1 MPKKMGIVFV
11 ILGAVLMMSSLL
23 LFLNNEAI
31 DANAGKESGEV
42 LTQIKAEELIVPE
55 NTVST
60 ESTGETEPLGEPE
73 PIDPT
78 MTVKVINGYG
88 YIGYLTIPKLEL
100 ELPVMDDWD
109 YDRLNIAP
117 CRHFGSTKTDDLVIA
132 AHNYDT
138 HFGRLKTLE
147 IGDQVSFTD
156 MDGVVSNYQ
165 IVRTGTLHPDAV
177 DAVQYSENH
186 LVLYTCTYGG
196 EERVAV
202 FCDRVVG

>member
-1 MPKKMGIVFV
+1 MPKKLGIVFV
-11 ILGAVLMMSSLL
+11 ILGAVLMMSALL

-31 DANAGKESGEV
+31 DANAGKQSGDV
-42 LTQIKAEELIVPE
+42 LAQIKAEKPASPE
-55 NTVST
+55 TTVQET
-60 ESTGETEPLGEPE
+60 AAAETAPMETGPV
-73 PIDPT
+73 DPA
-78 MTVKVINGYG
+78 MTVKTINGYG
-88 YIGYLTIPKLEL
+88 YIGYLTIPRLEL

-138 HFGRLKTLE
+138 HFGKLKSLE
-147 IGDQVSFTD
+147 IGDEVSFTD
-156 MDGVVSNYQ
+156 MDGVISHYQ
-165 IVRTGTLHPDAV
+165 IVKTGVLNPDAV
-177 DAVQYSENH
+177 DAVQYSGNH

-202 FCDRVVG
+202 FCDRLEG

>member
-1 MPKKMGIVFV
+1 MPKKLGIVFV
-11 ILGAVLMMSSLL
+11 ILGAVLMMSALL

-31 DANAGKESGEV
+31 DANAGKQSGDV
-42 LTQIKAEELIVPE
+42 LAQIKAEEPASPETTVQETAAAENVP
-55 NTVST
+55 T
-60 ESTGETEPLGEPE
+60 ETG
-73 PIDPT
+73 PIDPA
-78 MTVKVINGYG
+78 MTVKTINGYG
-88 YIGYLTIPKLEL
+88 YIGYITIPKLEL

-138 HFGRLKTLE
+138 HFGKLNTLE
-147 IGDQVSFTD
+147 IGDEVSFTD
-156 MDGVVSNYQ
+156 MDGVISHYQ
-165 IVRTGTLHPDAV
+165 IVKTGVLDPNAV
-177 DAVQYSENH
+177 DAVQYSGNH

-202 FCDRVVG
+202 FCDRLQG

>member
-11 ILGAVLMMSSLL
+11 ILGAVLMMSALL

-31 DANAGKESGEV
+31 DANAGKQSGEV
-42 LTQIKAEELIVPE
+42 LSQIKAEDPAPPE
-55 NTVST
+55 TT
-60 ESTGETEPLGEPE
+60 MQPTDETGETQ